1 MLPKMRRYQF
11 KQILFIKIFGSEGG
25 RGEDSRAVHE
35 GGPAITCGAQSGE
48 SPVLSFCLMLFVS
61 AFAAEKSGD

>member
-35 GGPAITCGAQSGE
+35 GGPAIAGGAQSGE
-48 SPVLSFCLMLFVS
+48 SCVLFFFLSLVF
-61 AFAAEKSGD
+61 